1 MLLPAVLVAAIRA
14 QSSDLFQILAI
25 VAGLVALL
33 ANGALLAVFRDLT
46 VVQYTQVAAIAVA
59 PLLGLLMLQVQAPPV
74 RPVGRWMYAF
84 YPLHLLVL
92 SSLAIAWS

>member
-1 MLLPAVLVAAIRA
+1 MPTLSSPAP
-14 QSSDLFQILAI
+14 SDDA
-25 VAGLVALL
+25 VSPARPSVRRALL
-33 ANGALLAVFRDLT
+33 ANGALLAVFRDLSP
-46 VVQYTQVAAIAVA
+46 VQYSQVAAIAVA

-84 YPLHLLVL
+84 YPLHLLGL

>member
-1 MLLPAVLVAAIRA
+1 MSVF
-14 QSSDLFQILAI
+14 SI
-25 VAGLVALL
+25 VP
-33 ANGALLAVFRDLT
+33 
-46 VVQYTQVAAIAVA
+46 QYTQVAAIAVA
-59 PLLGLLMLQVQAPPV
+59 PLLGLLMLQVQAPGV